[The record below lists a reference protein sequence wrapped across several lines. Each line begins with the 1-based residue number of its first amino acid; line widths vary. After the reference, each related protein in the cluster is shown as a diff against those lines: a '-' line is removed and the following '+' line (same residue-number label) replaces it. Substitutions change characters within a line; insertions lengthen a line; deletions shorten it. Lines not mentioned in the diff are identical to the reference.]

1 MDSFEVNLERHER
14 SGSWRLL
21 TSKGHEGVFWEP
33 REGDAKTEAEATVM
47 WPWAETNQGCQNPSK
62 MVTVKEGR
70 SVRLPR
76 GNVTLS
82 PQILEP
88 DFKNYEGRK
97 KKVLLFRAT
106 QFVGAPRSNHRKLI
120 HSARPWILSLPCW
133 PSWCYILWWSITA
146 NRGGSTVSVAQSQ
159 LSHDSCKYRHTCF
172 YLGDAVITLI

>member
-88 DFKNYEGRK
+88 DFKNYEGIK
-97 KKVLLFRAT
+97 KKFCCLEPPSLWELLEAT
-106 QFVGAPRSNHRKLI
+106 TENWYTQPDLGSYPCLADLLDVIFSDDLSQLTEVAL
-120 HSARPWILSLPCW
+120 LSLSPNHNCHTI
-133 PSWCYILWWSITA
+133 PV
-146 NRGGSTVSVAQSQ
+146 STVTHV
-159 LSHDSCKYRHTCF
+159 F
-172 YLGDAVITLI
+172 ILGMQ